1 MKAFLSIHFTP
12 GQEIEPEYV
21 FHILKEEGIEYG
33 VDIDKVK
40 ELCLNK
46 QDVYDEVIAEG
57 TYSIPGEDAD
67 IAYFYSKPDYKPRYT
82 EDGRIDYYELG
93 NIIAVKKGDRI
104 AQRKPATEGI
114 PGCNVCGETIPALA
128 GKNQNFQTG
137 KGIEI
142 INNQA
147 LAKYD
152 GALHWQGTKILV
164 NRLMIVKGNV
174 DFSVGNINFPGKV
187 KISGSVLSGFQVEAE
202 EDIEIAGGIED
213 AKVFSQKG
221 SIFIHRGI
229 IGMGKAIVKAA
240 VNVESSFIQEAT
252 VEAGK
257 NIIANE
263 YIIRSNIK
271 AGESVMVQG
280 SRGKVMGSNDI
291 VAGSRI
297 MVNTVQTSKDL
308 NLMIAGINR
317 NATYLRIKE
326 INQSMNTMEAQI
338 RSMSVKVR
346 MLATTKKQNDT
357 REIREALAE
366 YVAMIDEVEQLKAE
380 RMSLVNMLKS
390 TKGEGMIE
398 VKKEVEH
405 GLSLKIKEERIE
417 ISRNLADVTI
427 YYDHE
432 EKRIVVIQN

>member
-1 MKAFLSIHFTP
+1 MLK
-12 GQEIEPEYV
+12 QEGV
-21 FHILKEEGIEYG
+21 EYG
-33 VDIDKVK
+33 VNINKIK

-57 TYSIPGEDAD
+57 RYSISGEDAN
-67 IAYFYSKPDYKPRYT
+67 ITYFYSKPDNKPRYT
-82 EDGRIDYYELG
+82 EDGRIDFYELG
-93 NIIAVKKGDRI
+93 NIIAVKKGDCI
-104 AQRKPATEGI
+104 AQRTPATEGI
-114 PGCNVCGETIPALA
+114 PGCNVRGETIQALA
-128 GKNQNFQTG
+128 GKNKNFQTG

-142 INNQA
+142 IDNRA
-147 LAKYD
+147 LAKHD

-164 NRLMIVKGNV
+164 NRLMVVKGNV
-174 DFSVGNINFPGKV
+174 DFSVGNIKFPGKV

-202 EDIEIAGGIED
+202 EDIEIAGSVED
-213 AKVFSQKG
+213 AKIYSQNG

-240 VNVESSFIQEAT
+240 VNVESNYIQEAT

-257 NIIANE
+257 NVIANQ

-271 AGESVMVQG
+271 AGESVLVQG

-291 VAGSRI
+291 VAVSRI

-308 NLMIAGINR
+308 NLMVVGIDR
-317 NATYLRIKE
+317 KATYLRIKE
-326 INQSMNTMEAQI
+326 INQSLNTMEAQI
-338 RSMSVKVR
+338 RSMSVKIR
-346 MLATTKKQNDT
+346 MLASAKKQNDT

-366 YVAMIDEVEQLKAE
+366 YVALVDEVDQLKAE
-380 RMSLVNMLKS
+380 RISLVNMLMS

-398 VKKEVEH
+398 IKKEVEN

>member
-1 MKAFLSIHFTP
+1 
-12 GQEIEPEYV
+12 
-21 FHILKEEGIEYG
+21 
-33 VDIDKVK
+33 
-40 ELCLNK
+40 
-46 QDVYDEVIAEG
+46 
-57 TYSIPGEDAD
+57 
-67 IAYFYSKPDYKPRYT
+67 
-82 EDGRIDYYELG
+82 
-93 NIIAVKKGDRI
+93 
-104 AQRKPATEGI
+104 
-114 PGCNVCGETIPALA
+114 
-128 GKNQNFQTG
+128 
-137 KGIEI
+137 
-142 INNQA
+142 
-147 LAKYD
+147 
-152 GALHWQGTKILV
+152 
-164 NRLMIVKGNV
+164 
-174 DFSVGNINFPGKV
+174 
-187 KISGSVLSGFQVEAE
+187 
-202 EDIEIAGGIED
+202 
-213 AKVFSQKG
+213 
-221 SIFIHRGI
+221 
-229 IGMGKAIVKAA
+229 
-240 VNVESSFIQEAT
+240 
-252 VEAGK
+252 
-257 NIIANE
+257 
-263 YIIRSNIK
+263 
-271 AGESVMVQG
+271 MVQG

-297 MVNTVQTSKDL
+297 MVNTVQTSKEL